1 MKADEYAKIA
11 RAWIANPPP
20 VTDFYVDVPELHQD
34 HKADLLDMQCEIV
47 KRLFNEVKV
56 IADVRKAKSPEAL
69 RSIMLELEQKWQ
81 AICRRLEANG
91 RSPFSKDTF
100 MAMVDV
106 YLEKGDNIFVA
117 RTVARLNVGRRSVR

>member
-20 VTDFYVDVPELHQD
+20 VTDFYVDVPELHRE

-47 KRLFNEVKV
+47 KRLFNEVKA
-56 IADVRKAKSPEAL
+56 IADARKAKSPEAL

-81 AICRRLEANG
+81 AICRRLETG
-91 RSPFSKDTF
+91 GKTPFSKDTF

-106 YLEKGDNIFVA
+106 YLEKGDDIFA
-117 RTVARLNVGRRSVR
+117 IRTVARLNAGKR